1 MFAKSL
7 PDRRLLIRLL
17 LMGLHVLA
25 SGLGDLVDG
34 TYALEK
40 YGRPLPS
47 MESANKNAEEED
59 REAQESL
66 VGGYMLTSAFISNPS
81 FTARPDNTGRVG
93 LRHMVH
99 LERDIYKQYLT
110 FYTDQNF
117 FSDRTKGW
125 IELSEWDMT
134 YAFTGVLGHWNWRI
148 QYERD
153 APLDKSGLKQVY
165 SDSLVTYR
173 IRTDED
179 WSWWRRLAPNN
190 ILTAYAGAGW
200 LFYNQNYFARPDN
213 TGRALFRYV
222 AHFDL
227 NLYRDRAI
235 LFGDVNMFTD
245 RSASNAARPSELD
258 WIIGIAL
265 RWNDLE
271 LSLYREQDRP
281 VDRGGFV
288 QEYWAVQ
295 LRFAFDVPKRKS

>member
-1 MFAKSL
+1 MFAKS
-7 PDRRLLIRLL
+7 PADRRLLIRLL
-17 LMGLHVLA
+17 LIGLHVLA
-25 SGLGDLVDG
+25 NSLGGLVEGA
-34 TYALEK
+34 YALEK

-47 MESANKNAEEED
+47 MESANKNAEGED

-66 VGGYMLTSAFISNPS
+66 VGGYVLTSAFISNPS

-153 APLDKSGLKQVY
+153 APLDKSGLKQIY

-245 RSASNAARPSELD
+245 RSASNVARPSELD

-281 VDRGGFV
+281 VDRRGFV

-295 LRFAFDVPKRKS
+295 LRFAFDVPKRTS